1 MSANTKIEWADHT
14 FNPWIGCTKVGPG
27 CDNCYAK
34 ADFDD
39 RKHRVTWGA
48 GQARSRTKTWGD
60 PVRWNKQ
67 HLSFGIKHGRKQR
80 VFCASLADVFDNEI
94 DPQWLGDLFELIQ
107 RTPNLDWLLLTKR
120 PGNWKTRM
128 QAVLDSFS
136 LRMPPTPKPRSVTD
150 EEADAMNWV
159 DAWMR
164 NDVIPTNVWLGA
176 TIVNQTEADR
186 DIPKLLS
193 IPAAKRFL
201 SMEPLLGPV
210 DLGLQCE
217 NWSDDIVM
225 DPETGAYECCKA
237 CDYTGVG
244 NDIDWVIVGGESG
257 PNARPM
263 HPDWVRSLR
272 DQCQAAGVP
281 FLFKQW
287 GNYVPHIWFDGPD
300 SETDDCFDDFLD
312 LERVRHHFLAADG
325 RTWDTFGG
333 QLMYPPMPLGNWCLM
348 ADVGKKA
355 AGRLLDGREWNG
367 VPS

>member
-14 FNPWIGCTKVGPG
+14 LNPWIGCTKVGPG
-27 CDNCYAK
+27 CDHCYAK

-60 PVRWNKQ
+60 PARWNKQ
-67 HLSFGIKHGRKQR
+67 HEAFFAEHGRRQR
-80 VFCASLADVFDNEI
+80 VFCASLADVFDNEV
-94 DPQWLGDLFELIQ
+94 PQAWRDDLFRLISE
-107 RTPNLDWLLLTKR
+107 TPNLDWLLLTKR
-120 PGNWKTRM
+120 IGNAIDM
-128 QAVLDSFS
+128 IGDALLQE
-136 LRMPPTPKPRSVTD
+136 PRLKAGECRAAS
-150 EEADAMNWV
+150 WP
-159 DAWMR
+159 W
-164 NDVIPTNVWLGA
+164 PNVWLGA
-176 TIVNQTEADR
+176 TICNQEEADR
-186 DIPKLLS
+186 DIPKLLAV
-193 IPAAKRFL
+193 PAAKRFL
-201 SMEPLLGPV
+201 SIEPLLGPV
-210 DLGLQCE
+210 KLTFESRADGMLVDLMPPL
-217 NWSDDIVM
+217 
-225 DPETGAYECCKA
+225 
-237 CDYTGVG
+237 
-244 NDIDWVIVGGESG
+244 DWIIVGGESG

-272 DQCQAAGVP
+272 DQCQVAGVP

-312 LERVRHHFLAADG
+312 IERVRHHFLAADG